1 MLMTYTFREA
11 DSSDA
16 SACVEIL
23 YDYFDET
30 SWLPEIEEELS
41 SVESWWRD
49 HFQNEKAWVATKGN
63 QIVGFCSRQRH
74 NNNISA
80 LYVAPLARNGGVGKR
95 LLDLAKENCDHI
107 IVWAFELNPDAR
119 RFYYR
124 EGLVEVDREMDD
136 ELKIID
142 IEHHWTKHSDEST

>member
-1 MLMTYTFREA
+1 M
-11 DSSDA
+11 
-16 SACVEIL
+16 
-23 YDYFDET
+23 ET
-30 SWLPEIEEELS
+30 
-41 SVESWWRD
+41 WWRD
-49 HFQNEKAWVATKGN
+49 HFHNEKIWVATKYN
-63 QIVGFCSRQRH
+63 QIVSFCSRQRH

-80 LYVAPLARNGGVGKR
+80 LYVVPPARNARVGKR
-95 LLDLAKENCDHI
+95 LLDLAKENCDQI

-142 IEHHWTKHSDEST
+142 IEHHWNKHSI